1 VKEHYKE
8 SGVNWIGKIPLHWSM
23 SKIGH
28 LYEVQ
33 LGKMIQPER
42 KLETDK
48 NVPYLKAINVQD
60 TGLVYDTQHKMYAS
74 SSDLTKYDIEKGDL
88 LVCEGGEIGRSA
100 LVKKEYKEFIFQ
112 NSLHRIRS
120 ISNNVQFL
128 HYIMQAIRNSGYI
141 NVLVN
146 RLTIA
151 HLTREKLVNV
161 KVAVPSKSEQDLIVS
176 FLNRKTSEIDT
187 LIEDKEKLIQL
198 LEEKRQAIITE
209 AVTKGLDPDVQMK
222 DSGVEWIGEIPKH
235 WTTSKIKYLSN
246 HHLIYGANASAELDD
261 EDLPRYIR
269 ITDIDKNGDL
279 RDETFKSLTKD
290 IASKYPLKK
299 GDILFAR
306 SGATVGKTYIHQ
318 ENSIST
324 YAGYLIKFQSDT
336 NKINPNF
343 LYYYTKS
350 FYYEKWI
357 EANTIQATIENIS
370 AEKYKNMLIP
380 YPPTGEQHS
389 IVEFLE
395 SHTADNYALLKELE
409 NQIHKLKE
417 YRQALIY
424 EAVTGKIDVQEM
436 LKETEQEEVSSS

>member
-1 VKEHYKE
+1 
-8 SGVNWIGKIPLHWSM
+8 M

-198 LEEKRQAIITE
+198 
-209 AVTKGLDPDVQMK
+209 
-222 DSGVEWIGEIPKH
+222 
-235 WTTSKIKYLSN
+235 
-246 HHLIYGANASAELDD
+246 
-261 EDLPRYIR
+261 
-269 ITDIDKNGDL
+269 
-279 RDETFKSLTKD
+279 
-290 IASKYPLKK
+290 
-299 GDILFAR
+299 
-306 SGATVGKTYIHQ
+306 
-318 ENSIST
+318 
-324 YAGYLIKFQSDT
+324 
-336 NKINPNF
+336 
-343 LYYYTKS
+343 
-350 FYYEKWI
+350 
-357 EANTIQATIENIS
+357 
-370 AEKYKNMLIP
+370 
-380 YPPTGEQHS
+380 
-389 IVEFLE
+389 
-395 SHTADNYALLKELE
+395 
-409 NQIHKLKE
+409 
-417 YRQALIY
+417 
-424 EAVTGKIDVQEM
+424 
-436 LKETEQEEVSSS
+436 